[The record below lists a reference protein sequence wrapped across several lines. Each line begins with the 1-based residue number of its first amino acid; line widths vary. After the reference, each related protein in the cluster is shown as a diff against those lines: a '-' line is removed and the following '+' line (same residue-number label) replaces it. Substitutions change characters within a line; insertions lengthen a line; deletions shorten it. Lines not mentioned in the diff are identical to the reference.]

1 MTVDE
6 ATRIYGLRYVGK
18 EKNQHGQSCLAF
30 VDLISGHRLRVVD
43 VEDLEDGLL
52 VARDPTVVRRD
63 RKEARTRARKLSAEF
78 HEFEPRKLHRYEYA
92 WPKSLVSLGRCA
104 QVDYVCDKFDGK
116 VRRYFH
122 EFEGLSELLVDPES
136 QSDGT
141 RLLIIR
147 GDFEIGPEGLAG

>member
-1 MTVDE
+1 MTIDE
-6 ATRIYGLRYVGK
+6 ATRIYALRYVGK

-30 VDLISGHRLRVVD
+30 IDLVSGVKLRVVD
-43 VEDLEDGLL
+43 IGDIEDGLL
-52 VARDPTVVRRD
+52 VARDPTLIMRD
-63 RKEARTRARKLSAEF
+63 RKRALQRAEKLSADFYEL
-78 HEFEPRKLHRYEYA
+78 EPRKLHRYEYA